1 MARSTQ
7 GWPPESALDAGDAD
21 EANASGRY
29 LAPRGVRWYTCD
41 KCGFLFKSTDTR
53 ISEVTGL
60 RLCTT
65 GPNDYDDYS
74 QDPRILGNYHSK
86 IYPGGEE
93 TTE

>member
-21 EANASGRY
+21 ESNASGRY
-29 LAPRGVRWYTCD
+29 LTGRGIRWYTCD
-41 KCGFLFKSTDTR
+41 KCGFLFPSTDVKIHP
-53 ISEVTGL
+53 ISNL

-65 GPNDYDDYS
+65 GPNDYDEIS
-74 QDPRILGNYHSK
+74 PSDPRVKQNYFSRV
-86 IYPGGEE
+86 YPEE